1 MLILP
6 ALLHAGASDT
16 KLAISIADSHYS
28 GGADFKQ
35 ASRGYKLK
43 QS

>member
-6 ALLHAGASDT
+6 ELQHAGASDT
-16 KLAISIADSHYS
+16 KLATTIADSHYS

-35 ASRGYKLK
+35 ASRRYKLK

>member
-16 KLAISIADSHYS
+16 KLAISIVDSHYS

-35 ASRGYKLK
+35 ASSGYN
-43 QS
+43 